1 MPSLRSHLLYQV
13 VKYQLAKLAARQLAL
28 PQYRL
33 AREAAAQ
40 RMFRMP
46 ADATVEVAEIG
57 GCAGEWLHAPRPGA
71 QGVVLYLHGGAYT
84 GGSCITHRAVAARL
98 ARAAGH
104 SVFNLA
110 YRLAP
115 EHPFPAALDDALAAY
130 QGLLAVRP
138 GSAIALAGDSAG
150 AALALAVRLREQGV
164 SAPAALA
171 LMSPWTDLT
180 LSHATHSS
188 KARVDPYFP
197 SRERLQLAARH
208 YAGATA
214 LDHPLLSPHFA
225 QLHELPPTLIHVGE
239 REALL
244 DDSLQLAKGMSAKG
258 SQVSIK
264 VFPGMWHVWQMLGGW
279 MPEADQSLW
288 PLERA
293 GLIADRTVIVDS
305 KSGVSGAG
313 RSLGM
318 KTHFGET
325 HETFSAY
332 SVGRTHRHLGE
343 MEQETGLHII
353 FSPHLLPVYR
363 GILSTIYVTLQPGT
377 TLAQARAAYT
387 VFADEPFIK
396 LLPEGRLPELRHVQQ
411 TMFLALGLQPVEI
424 DVGRYIIVAALDNLL
439 KGASGQAVQNMNLML
454 GFAETM
460 GL

>member
-46 ADATVEVAEIG
+46 AGATVEVAEIG

-150 AALALAVRLREQGV
+150 AALALALAVRLREQGV

-279 MPEADQSLW
+279 MPEADQSLRE
-288 PLERA
+288 LAAFLTLRLSSVA
-293 GLIADRTVIVDS
+293 VD
-305 KSGVSGAG
+305 
-313 RSLGM
+313 
-318 KTHFGET
+318 
-325 HETFSAY
+325 
-332 SVGRTHRHLGE
+332 
-343 MEQETGLHII
+343 
-353 FSPHLLPVYR
+353 
-363 GILSTIYVTLQPGT
+363 
-377 TLAQARAAYT
+377 
-387 VFADEPFIK
+387 
-396 LLPEGRLPELRHVQQ
+396 
-411 TMFLALGLQPVEI
+411 
-424 DVGRYIIVAALDNLL
+424 
-439 KGASGQAVQNMNLML
+439 
-454 GFAETM
+454 
-460 GL
+460 